1 MLALT
6 AASQAVR
13 MPPPLMNP
21 MRGFRMQ
28 IDDINDPSQLAAGLK
43 ACATYDLRVTLG
55 YVRLSP
61 YWNISTLPASFLA
74 TLDAT
79 FAQMRTAG
87 VAVIPNFA
95 YMYGKSNFS
104 QDVEPYTL
112 ALPRRL
118 RG

>member
-1 MLALT
+1 MLALVS
-6 AASQAVR
+6 ASLSLR

-55 YVRLSP
+55 YVGLSP
-61 YWNISTLPASFLA
+61 YWNISTASFLA